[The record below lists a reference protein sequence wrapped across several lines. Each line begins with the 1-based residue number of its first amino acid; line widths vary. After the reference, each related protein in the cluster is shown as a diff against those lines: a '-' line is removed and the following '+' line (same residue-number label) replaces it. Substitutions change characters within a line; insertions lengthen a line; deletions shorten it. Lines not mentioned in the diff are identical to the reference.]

1 MSPTPAYLGISVVV
15 PVYNASETIAELIRQ
30 LDQVLTRRDEVILV
44 DDASQDASW
53 VAIEELAAGRRAVT
67 GIRLRR
73 NAGQHAATLRG
84 IMAATRP
91 VVVTMDDDLQHDP
104 ADIPRLVARLNEG
117 WDVVYGISPHY
128 KQAAWR
134 NLASWLLKK
143 SMQIA
148 MQVRSV
154 ENTSPFRAFKTE
166 LREAFEHYDGPY
178 VSIDVLLSWATERFT
193 TVPATHHERFAG
205 RSNYTIRKLVR
216 HALNM
221 VTGFS
226 AWPLRIA
233 SLVGFLAT
241 LFGLLVLAYVLGR
254 YILSGGTTVPGF
266 PFLASAI
273 AIFSGVQLFALG
285 IMGEYLA
292 RLHFRAM
299 KRPHSVVECIVGR
312 SVDEG
317 AR

>member
-1 MSPTPAYLGISVVV
+1 MV
-15 PVYNASETIAELIRQ
+15 PVYNASETIAELITR
-30 LDQVLTRRDEVILV
+30 LDAVLTRQDEVILV
-44 DDASQDASW
+44 DDASKDDSW
-53 VAIEELAAGRRAVT
+53 QAIEELAARHRALT

-91 VVVTMDDDLQHDP
+91 VVVTLDDDLQNDP
-104 ADIPRLVARLNEG
+104 ADIPRLAGRLDEG
-117 WDVVYGISPHY
+117 WDVVYGIAPRHR
-128 KQAAWR
+128 QAAWR

-143 SMQIA
+143 SMQVA
-148 MQVRSV
+148 MQVSTV
-154 ENTSPFRAFKTE
+154 EQTSPFRAFKTE
-166 LREAFEHYDGPY
+166 LREAFEGYDGPY
-178 VSIDVLLSWATERFT
+178 VSIDVLLSWATERFS
-193 TVPATHHERFAG
+193 TVSVTHHARFAG
-205 RSNYTIRKLVR
+205 RSNYTFRKLVR

-233 SLVGFLAT
+233 SMAGFAAT
-241 LFGLLVLAYVLGR
+241 IFGLLVLAYVLGR
-254 YILSGGTTVPGF
+254 YLVSGGTTAPGF
-266 PFLASAI
+266 PFLASAV

-299 KRPHSVVECIVGR
+299 KRPHSVVERVVGR
-312 SVDEG
+312 SAGEG